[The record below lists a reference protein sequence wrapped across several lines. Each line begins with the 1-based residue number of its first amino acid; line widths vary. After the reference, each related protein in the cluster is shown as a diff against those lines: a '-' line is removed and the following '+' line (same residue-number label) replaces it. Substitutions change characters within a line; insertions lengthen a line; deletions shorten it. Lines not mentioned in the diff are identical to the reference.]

1 MPSIATASALN
12 RGLRGRVCSINWPI
26 GLRTCTFFSR
36 VTSSL
41 CLFCGLGLA
50 QVVGNP
56 ALGKSVELLGLCRGV
71 VFWRVVHLDPVDQIF
86 LDPVV
91 AAVGILLVDARDGLI
106 EIEPFAIGPDKKTL
120 PGVEL
125 HLLHHIAEDV

>member
-1 MPSIATASALN
+1 MCSQPSSKRN
-12 RGLRGRVCSINWPI
+12 WRSMLRSTLFYSFSP
-26 GLRTCTFFSR
+26 FSR

-56 ALGKSVELLGLCRGV
+56 ALGKSVKLLELCRGV

-91 AAVGILLVDARDGLI
+91 APVGILLVDARGGLI
-106 EIEPFAIGPDKKTL
+106 EIERFAIGPDKKTL

-125 HLLHHIAEDV
+125 NLLHHIAEDV

>member
-1 MPSIATASALN
+1 MTK
-12 RGLRGRVCSINWPI
+12 RGLTVPPI
-26 GLRTCTFFSR
+26 RCEWADNITFQRQNSR

-56 ALGKSVELLGLCRGV
+56 ALGTSVKLLELCRGV

-91 AAVGILLVDARDGLI
+91 APVGILLVDARDGLI

-125 HLLHHIAEDV
+125 N